1 MVKLLSFL
9 DNPKIQRNLL
19 LVSLVIMIILFTR
32 SCNPI
37 TGSENTYNQNLAAL
51 TDSIRVYQAKNG
63 QLVYEKAAF
72 ISENGSLKN
81 LNSELAD
88 EVKYLKDNPIVVIK
102 TRTKIE
108 HDTVEIPIYPTRP
121 GTWNSGLLTQNFNW
135 NLSRNHGGGNYRK
148 LEGNFDVRVDTSYV
162 ISTSALRL
170 TTDELGIA
178 FTTGLTENKQGL
190 LEIFVKSDYPG
201 FRPTSLDGALIDP
214 TKSDVLKKYFPPKR
228 WGLGVYGGYGAY
240 FDPISMRVGTGIQ
253 LGVGLQ
259 YNILQWN
266 FKK

>member
-1 MVKLLSFL
+1 MKRE
-9 DNPKIQRNLL
+9 NYIYIGIIAI
-19 LVSLVIMIILFTR
+19 LVILLFR
-32 SCNPI
+32 SCQP
-37 TGSENTYNQNLAAL
+37 TASENTYNQNVAAL
-51 TDSIRVYQAKNG
+51 TDSIRVYKTKNG
-63 QLVYEKAAF
+63 QLIYEKAAF
-72 ISENGSLKN
+72 ISENGSLKS

-108 HDTVEIPIYPTRP
+108 HVPIEIPIYPTRP
-121 GTWNSGLLTQNFNW
+121 GTWNGGVLTQNFNW
-135 NLSRNHGGGNYRK
+135 NLSRDHGGGNYRK
-148 LEGNFDVRVDTSYV
+148 LEGNFDVMVDTSYS

-214 TKSDVLKKYFPPKR
+214 AKSDVLKKYFPPKR

-240 FDPISMRVGTGIQ
+240 FDPISMRAGTGIQ